1 MSARLP
7 PLITT
12 EQFLIDK
19 DLSGGCRLRLGPAA
33 FVMSPDETVKAAQA
47 MLAVVGIELKF
58 TGASPIVRAQA

>member
-1 MSARLP
+1 MTRLP

-19 DLSGGCRLRLGPAA
+19 DLSGGCRLRLGPAS

-58 TGASPIVRAQA
+58 TSASPIVRAQA

>member
-19 DLSGGCRLRLGPAA
+19 DLSGGCRLRLGPAS

-58 TGASPIVRAQA
+58 TGASPIVRAS

>member
-1 MSARLP
+1 MNARLP

-19 DLSGGCRLRLGPAA
+19 DLSGGCRLRLGPAS

-58 TGASPIVRAQA
+58 TGASPIVRAS

>member
-1 MSARLP
+1 MNTRLP

-19 DLSGGCRLRLGPAA
+19 DLSGGCRLRLGPAS